1 MTRSAEVS
9 SPILRTSG
17 HGLAGR
23 GDAAHAAS
31 RQSPV
36 DLFAMMVAD
45 ESGLDILA
53 GETVEQHS
61 GTGRTRTSVGLA
73 KTAEGDNGLR
83 DQSGDPSDEAVA
95 ESLALMGLLPGAS
108 MHPVLLSDGPEL
120 SQTIHG
126 QADTDTQA
134 KGALSAAGVEFGRPA
149 PQAQTDNT
157 PAFDP
162 LTANDPTSTLS
173 VQDGVTET
181 ATASEQAEMGGPEK
195 PPLAARMMAQAHSG
209 PNADGRTNGADS
221 LGGMA
226 PSQQPQTVGQTLQNV
241 SGIGLPIPPAQSG
254 VRLDADLKPAVGIT
268 ARPGAG
274 LSKSGRLAD
283 ALSISLRVEGPRGHD
298 GTTPSRLMADT
309 PADRIQ
315 SGVMTQTG
323 LAPIPS
329 FSVQDGAP
337 PMPDTVAG
345 TNAQADLQPVVPGPL
360 MTDHPE
366 WEAELIDRIA
376 ANFHQDGASI
386 EMELSPETLGALDVK
401 IEVKDGAA
409 EVTFATETR
418 EAARL
423 LSQSEAK
430 LTDLMNRAGMNLSGQ
445 NASTRDERQP
455 THRAMTETPVTRRE
469 AEPSARPESA
479 SAPRR
484 GLNILA

>member
-23 GDAAHAAS
+23 GDTAHAAS

-36 DLFAMMVAD
+36 DLFAIMVAD

-53 GETVEQHS
+53 TETVEPS

-73 KTAEGDNGLR
+73 KTSEEDTGPR
-83 DQSGDPSDEAVA
+83 DQTGEPSDEAAA
-95 ESLALMGLLPGAS
+95 ESLALMGLLPSAS
-108 MHPVLLSDGPEL
+108 WHPVRLSDGPEL
-120 SQTIHG
+120 SQTIQG
-126 QADTDTQA
+126 QSGIEAQA
-134 KGALSAAGVEFGRPA
+134 KAAPAPAAVEFGRPA
-149 PQAQTDNT
+149 PQGQADNA

-162 LTANDPTSTLS
+162 LNANDPISTVS
-173 VQDGVTET
+173 VQDGVTQT
-181 ATASEQAEMGGPEK
+181 ATASKQAETGNPEE
-195 PPLAARMMAQAHSG
+195 PPLAPPMMAQAPSG
-209 PNADGRTNGADS
+209 PKTDGRTISTDI

-226 PSQQPQTVGQTLQNV
+226 PSQQPQAIGKTLQNV
-241 SGIGLPIPPAQSG
+241 SGIGLPIQPTQSG
-254 VRLDADLKPAVGIT
+254 VRLDADLKPAVGIST
-268 ARPGAG
+268 RPGAG

-283 ALSISLRVEGPRGHD
+283 ALSISLRVEGPRGNGD
-298 GTTPSRLMADT
+298 TTPSRLTADT
-309 PADRIQ
+309 PTDRIQ
-315 SGVMTQTG
+315 SGVMTQTS

-329 FSVQDGAP
+329 FSVQDGASP
-337 PMPDTVAG
+337 RPDAVAG
-345 TNAQADLQPVVPGPL
+345 TKAQADLQPVALGPL

-376 ANFHQDGASI
+376 ANFYQDGASI

-401 IEVKDGAA
+401 IEVKEGAA

-455 THRAMTETPVTRRE
+455 THRAITETPLTRRE